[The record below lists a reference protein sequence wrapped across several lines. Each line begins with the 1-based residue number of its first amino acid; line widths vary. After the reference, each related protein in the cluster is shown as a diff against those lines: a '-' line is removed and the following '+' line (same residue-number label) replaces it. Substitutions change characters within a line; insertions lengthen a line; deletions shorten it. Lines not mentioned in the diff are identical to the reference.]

1 MNTPDMNIFAN
12 MMAAKAQAQQGDTPI
27 LTFVDE
33 STDTVLT
40 RTYQELYRNANALA
54 SFMVGRGMAKGDRFA
69 ALLRNHPEIVEA
81 IIAASITGC
90 IIVPIDPRT
99 RGAKLEFM
107 LNDSACR
114 GIICA
119 DYNASEV
126 AAVAANTGLDWS
138 LLVNAENVEEYDL
151 PAAEDIALVL
161 ASDCE
166 AVEVRVDSPLDAL
179 QILYTSGTTG
189 DPKGIVKPNNQ
200 LANGG
205 GIAQLIGLEQGDVLY
220 TGLSL
225 THGNAQ
231 GLTLAISLVANIPS
245 VYSLKF
251 TKSGLWATVR
261 RFGCT
266 VFNLL
271 GGMTAAIYAEPRLD
285 NDAENPVRLV
295 ISAGMPAAI
304 WEDFEQRFDLQL
316 FEAYG
321 AAEGGL
327 FWNDGSGPAGSFGL
341 RDHNPLFEARVVDN
355 EGNDCAAGVCGEL
368 IWRNRDGS
376 QVSVDYL
383 NNPAASEKKTA
394 EGWFRTGDIV
404 HADDNGW
411 LYFDYRDGGGI
422 RRNGDFINPGFVEK
436 ALAELDAVDDV
447 FVYGVPSSNGTPG
460 EKDVVAAVVVSKTAN
475 FDPTEVFSGCREK
488 LESSFVPSYL
498 QVVEE
503 IPKTASEKPQE
514 RFLLDGFSVDA
525 ENVFIQRELT
535 TNRGTK

>member
-1 MNTPDMNIFAN
+1 MSAPDMSIFAN
-12 MMAAKAQAQQGDTPI
+12 MMAARAATQQDDTPI

-40 RTYQELYRNANALA
+40 RTYKELYRNANALA
-54 SFMVGRGMAKGDRFA
+54 CFLLEQGMVKGDRFA
-69 ALLRNHPEIVEA
+69 ALLRNHPEMVEA
-81 IIAASITGC
+81 LIAASITGC
-90 IIVPIDPRT
+90 VIVPIDPRT
-99 RGAKLEFM
+99 RGDKLAYM
-107 LNDSACR
+107 LSDSASR
-114 GIICA
+114 GILCA

-126 AAVAANTGLDWS
+126 TAVAANTGLEWS
-138 LLVNAENVEEYDL
+138 LVVAAGTINKYDL

-161 ASDCE
+161 ANDGGI
-166 AVEVRVDSPLDAL
+166 VEVRVDSPLDTL

-189 DPKGIVKPNNQ
+189 DPKGIIKPNNQ
-200 LANGG
+200 FAVGG
-205 GIAQLIGLEQGDVLY
+205 AMAQIIGLQQDDVLY

-231 GLTLAISLVANIPS
+231 GFTLAVSLAANIPS

-251 TKSGLWATVR
+251 TKSGLWKTVR

-271 GGMTAAIYAEPRLD
+271 GGMTAAIYADPRLD
-285 NDAENPVRLV
+285 NDADNPVRLV

-304 WEDFEQRFDLQL
+304 WEDFEQRFCLQL
-316 FEAYG
+316 FEVYG

-341 RDHNPLFEARVVDN
+341 RDHNPLFEARVLDSD
-355 EGNDCAAGVCGEL
+355 GNDCRTGVCGEL

-404 HADDNGW
+404 HADENGW

-436 ALAELDAVDDV
+436 ALAEMDAVDDV

-460 EKDVVAAVVVSKTAN
+460 EKDVVAAIVASNTVN
-475 FDPTEVFSGCREK
+475 FDPTEVFAGCREK

-498 QVVEE
+498 QVVDE

-514 RFLLDGFSVDA
+514 RFLLDAFSVDA
-525 ENVFIQRELT
+525 DNVFSQRSQ
-535 TNRGTK
+535 GTVAP

>member
-1 MNTPDMNIFAN
+1 MAAPDMNIFAN
-12 MMAAKAQAQQGDTPI
+12 MMAAKAQTQPDDTPI

-54 SFMVGRGMAKGDRFA
+54 GFMIARGMAKGDRFA
-69 ALLRNHPEIVEA
+69 ALLRNHPEMVEA
-81 IIAASITGC
+81 LIAASITGC

-99 RGAKLEFM
+99 RGAKLDFM
-107 LNDSACR
+107 LNDSASR

-126 AAVAANTGLDWS
+126 AAVAANTSLEWS
-138 LLVNAENVEEYDL
+138 LVVSAGDIDEYDL
-151 PAAEDIALVL
+151 PAAKNIALVL
-161 ASDCE
+161 ENDCE
-166 AVEVRVDSPLDAL
+166 TVELRVDSPLDTL

-200 LANGG
+200 FSVGG
-205 GIAQLIGLEQGDVLY
+205 AMAQIIGLHQDDVLY

-231 GLTLAISLVANIPS
+231 GFTLAVSLVANIPS

-251 TKSGLWATVR
+251 TKSGLWKTVR

-271 GGMTAAIYAEPRLD
+271 GGMTAAIYADPRLD
-285 NDAENPVRLV
+285 NDADNPVRLV

-304 WEDFEQRFDLQL
+304 WKDFEQRFDLQL
-316 FEAYG
+316 FEVYG

-327 FWNDGSGPAGSFGL
+327 FWNEGSGPAGSFGS
-341 RDHNPLFEARVVDN
+341 RDHNPLFEARVVDSN
-355 EGNDCAAGVCGEL
+355 GNDCASGTCGEL

-376 QVSVDYL
+376 PVSVDYL
-383 NNPAASEKKTA
+383 NNPRASRKKTA
-394 EGWFRTGDIV
+394 QGWFRTGDIV

-411 LYFDYRDGGGI
+411 LYFDYREGGGI
-422 RRNGDFINPGFVEK
+422 RHNGDFINPGFVEK
-436 ALAELDAVDDV
+436 ALAEMDVVDDV
-447 FVYGVPSSNGTPG
+447 FVYGVQSSNGTPG
-460 EKDVVAAVVVSKTAN
+460 EKDVVAAIVPCSGAT
-475 FDPTEVFSGCREK
+475 FDPAEVFAGCREK

-498 QVVEE
+498 QLVDE

-514 RFLLDGFSVDA
+514 RFLLEAFSVDA
-525 ENVFIQRELT
+525 DNIFSRSSQGGAVP
-535 TNRGTK
+535 